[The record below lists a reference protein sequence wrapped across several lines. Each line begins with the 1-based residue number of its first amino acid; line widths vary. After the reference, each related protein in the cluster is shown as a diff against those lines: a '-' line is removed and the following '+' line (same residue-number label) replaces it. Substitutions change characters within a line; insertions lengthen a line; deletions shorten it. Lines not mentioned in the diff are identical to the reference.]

1 MRREQKVEKRRRE
14 RLAIARARVQLA
26 EKEREREREKVHVG
40 FLLPFFFFSS
50 LRVLLLWLTFS
61 LFFRPNLGAQIEAL
75 ESFTK
80 REIPQRYKFELWNNK
95 RYTSR

>member
-40 FLLPFFFFSS
+40 FLVPFFFFFSS
-50 LRVLLLWLTFS
+50 LRVLLLWVDFFA
-61 LFFRPNLGAQIEAL
+61 FFRPNLGAQIEAL

-80 REIPQRYKFELWNNK
+80 REIPQRYKI
-95 RYTSR
+95 

>member
-40 FLLPFFFFSS
+40 FLLPFFFFFSS
-50 LRVLLLWLTFS
+50 LRVLCGVDFFA
-61 LFFRPNLGAQIEAL
+61 FFRPNLGAQIEAL

-80 REIPQRYKFELWNNK
+80 REIPQRYKI
-95 RYTSR
+95 